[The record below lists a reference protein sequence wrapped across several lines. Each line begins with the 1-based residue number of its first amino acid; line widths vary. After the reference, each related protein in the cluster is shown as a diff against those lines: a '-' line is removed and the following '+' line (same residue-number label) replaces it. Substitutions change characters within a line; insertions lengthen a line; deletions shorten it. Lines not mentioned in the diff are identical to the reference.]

1 MLNLPVSSLIL
12 FNLGPSELLIVL
24 LVVVLLI
31 WGPTQLP
38 KLARSIGQ
46 AKKEFQKAQEEEAEE
61 EEEDEL
67 IKLAKELGIDTKG
80 KTRDEIRK
88 EILEKTK
95 KSD

>member
-1 MLNLPVSSLIL
+1 MLNLPVSNLIL
-12 FNLGPSELLIVL
+12 FNLGPPELLLIL
-24 LVVVLLI
+24 LVIVLLI

-46 AKKEFQKAQEEEAEE
+46 AKKEFQKAQEEEEE

-80 KTRDEIRK
+80 KTREEIRK

>member
-1 MLNLPVSSLIL
+1 MLNLPVSNLIL
-12 FNLGPSELLIVL
+12 FNLGPSELLLLL

-46 AKKEFQKAQEEEAEE
+46 AKKEFQKAQEEESEE

>member
-1 MLNLPVSSLIL
+1 MIPQIINIDKFIMQFLGGPQEWIFIILI
-12 FNLGPSELLIVL
+12 I
-24 LVVVLLI
+24 VLLI

-38 KLARSIGQ
+38 KLARALGL
-46 AKKEFQKAQEEEAEE
+46 AKKEFQKAQEGIEE

-80 KTRDEIRK
+80 KSREEIRK

-95 KSD
+95 K